1 MHTDMA
7 NKQEE
12 LEDIGQQENY
22 HTAVV
27 METWWNDS
35 HNWNATMDGY
45 KLVRRHLQGRTG
57 SGEALYVRERFE
69 CLELN
74 DDDESQF

>member
-1 MHTDMA
+1 MT
-7 NKQEE
+7 
-12 LEDIGQQENY
+12 
-22 HTAVV
+22 
-27 METWWNDS
+27 
-35 HNWNATMDGY
+35 HNWNAAMDGY

-57 SGEALYVRERFE
+57 SGVALYVRERFE